1 MSKRMKIVEGKLA
14 VPGGEVWY
22 RRMGSGG
29 VPLLLLH
36 GGPGFPC
43 DVLFEPFEPLAA
55 EREVIWYDQLGVGR
69 SDPINDPSLLVADRF
84 LDELAAVIAGLGLQ
98 RPHIYGHSWGAQV
111 GLQYAAERAPDWTSL
126 TSASPLASMP
136 RAGEE
141 IRTLMAKLPGNLLQ
155 RIYGR
160 ELTGQTDDPDYMAAF
175 SEFWKVH
182 VLRNPDPPAS
192 WAHCLNH
199 ISWITVK
206 TMFGYGE
213 HHVVGT
219 LKDWDIFEM
228 LNRIETPTLILG
240 GEFDQCTP
248 SHLADIARRIPDA
261 EHVTQPGATHMPYIE
276 EAPIRERH
284 VSIVQDYIARIEA
297 RGRR

>member
-1 MSKRMKIVEGKLA
+1 MSKQTTRVEGKLP

-29 VPLLLLH
+29 TPLLLLH

-43 DVLFEPFEPLAA
+43 DVLFDAFEPIAS

-69 SDPINDPSLLVADRF
+69 SDPIEDPSLLAVERF
-84 LDELAAVIAGLGLQ
+84 LDELDAVIDGLGLQ
-98 RPHIYGHSWGAQV
+98 RPHIYGHSWGAMF
-111 GLQYAAERAPDWTSL
+111 GLQHAAERAPGWTSFIC
-126 TSASPLASMP
+126 ASPFASIP

-141 IRTLMAKLPGNLLQ
+141 IRTLMAKLPGNVLQ
-155 RIYGR
+155 RVYGR
-160 ELTGQTDDPDYMAAF
+160 ELTGQTDDPDYLAAF

-182 VLRNPDPPAS
+182 VLHNPNPPAS

-206 TMFGYGE
+206 TMFGHGE

-219 LKDWDIFEM
+219 LKDWDIFAKLE
-228 LNRIETPTLILG
+228 RIKTPTLVWG
-240 GEFDQCTP
+240 GEFDQCIP
-248 SHLADIARRIPDA
+248 AHLADIARRIPDS
-261 EHVTQPGATHMPYIE
+261 EHVTQPGASHMPYIE
-276 EAPIRERH
+276 EPPVRDRH